1 MIGVDRIEEFS
12 TPISRVLGA
21 HPVYTAV
28 ALSLGL
34 SVYRWNANRVG
45 DDLEICTFSL
55 PY

>member
-1 MIGVDRIEEFS
+1 MSMDRMEEFS
-12 TPISRVLGA
+12 APISRVLGA

-45 DDLEICTFSL
+45 DDIDICTFSL